1 MIKLASIVKEIL
13 DEAKRG
19 SGTYTYN
26 FEFDDTH
33 IPALVRPNESVEIEL
48 NINYNYYIGKPG
60 THEDPPESDVVEIS
74 DWDIEDI
81 IIRSIG
87 GEHREVDLRFIHP
100 QAKKALYSIIEAN
113 LEKNGKDIESKI
125 MNGVD

>member
-13 DEAKRG
+13 GESKRG
-19 SGTYTYN
+19 SGTYTYT
-26 FEFDDTH
+26 FQFDDKH
-33 IPALVRPNESVEIEL
+33 IPALIQSNESVEVEL

-60 THEDPPESDVVEIS
+60 THEDPPESDEVDIS

-81 IIRSIG
+81 IIRSPTG
-87 GEHREVDLRFIHP
+87 KRREVNLRFIHQ
-100 QAKKALYSIIEAN
+100 QAKKTLYTIIEEE
-113 LEKNGKDIESKI
+113 LEKNIKDIESKI